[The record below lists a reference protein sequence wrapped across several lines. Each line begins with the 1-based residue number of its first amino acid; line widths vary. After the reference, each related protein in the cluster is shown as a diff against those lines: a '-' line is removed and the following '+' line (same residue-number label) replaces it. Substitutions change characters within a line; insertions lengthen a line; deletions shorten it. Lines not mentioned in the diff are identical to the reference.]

1 MNGES
6 VRLTRSSRSLDT
18 RPLRAFIITS
28 ICSFIACISTTTSG
42 GVISV
47 RDGRLTYCH
56 SGLLGALLPFS
67 PSWSRCSALVPSWSS
82 SRIPCPAFWRS
93 YSSKTQ
99 FCLVRHS
106 TATIRVCTCLS
117 RAVGRGSSSWTLLV
131 VAIDRVSTM
140 QLFVWEAFVM
150 TYNSTTKRSH
160 RRRQLMMPKKWAIR
174 FQHACHQTCPI
185 QKKTLQRVPVWYWP
199 KTLRRLSQKKAPTM
213 LESMSFREIVRT
225 LVC

>member
-140 QLFVWEAFVM
+140 QLFVREAFAM
-150 TYNSTTKRSH
+150 NYKSTTKPIPTNGANWWCRKSH
-160 RRRQLMMPKKWAIR
+160 QWATRFLHTQNSTYTIKREDLTKSTSVVPAKYPPKVKLELL
-174 FQHACHQTCPI
+174 T
-185 QKKTLQRVPVWYWP
+185 TL
-199 KTLRRLSQKKAPTM
+199 
-213 LESMSFREIVRT
+213 E
-225 LVC
+225 C